1 MGGAGQ
7 GCRLGVFSVAQR
19 NSGVGALLRVELLS
33 RAWAWMLCRRPI
45 ARKVAITD
53 EPPYD
58 IRGRV
63 TPVTGMMPRVMPTF
77 TRIWNMSMAA
87 MPPAIRVPN
96 KFLESVKMRS
106 ILQISRA
113 YRDSTNA
120 APMNPKRS
128 PGGARARWVCGA
140 GGRGG
145 SVWVELSPRPV
156 FSPDPIA
163 V

>member
-1 MGGAGQ
+1 
-7 GCRLGVFSVAQR
+7 
-19 NSGVGALLRVELLS
+19 
-33 RAWAWMLCRRPI
+33 MLCRSPI
-45 ARKVAITD
+45 ARKVAITE

-63 TPVTGMMPRVMPTF
+63 TPVTGMMPSVMPTF
-77 TRIWNMSMAA
+77 TRIWNMSMAT

-96 KFLESVKMRS
+96 KFLETARMRR

-128 PGGARARWVCGA
+128 PITAKTKSVCRS
-140 GGRGG
+140 GRKR
-145 SVWVELSPRPV
+145 SLVWVELSPRPV
-156 FSPDPIA
+156 FSPEPIA
-163 V
+163 VML